1 MKYIFTALMALI
13 ITSTAHA
20 EDVKWFVSKQVD
32 KAVGTA
38 SPIIQLN
45 DTIRKIKP
53 YGNDNNVINPHIK
66 DWYVNIKLTD
76 GDGNTTGFQQMY
88 SHSIVRFTDA
98 NGQTYN
104 ITFKRVPVT
113 DAN

>member
-1 MKYIFTALMALI
+1 MKYIFTALMALM

-20 EDVKWFVSKQVD
+20 DNVKWFVSTQVE
-32 KAVGTA
+32 KSVGTS
-38 SPIIQLN
+38 SPF
-45 DTIRKIKP
+45 DGRTYDKKIKP
-53 YGNDNNVINPHIK
+53 YGDDKTVINPHIK
-66 DWYVNIKLTD
+66 DWFVNIKLTD
-76 GDGNTTGFQQMY
+76 EGGNTTGFQQMY